1 MSALL
6 IIAGKEIRDG
16 LRNRWVLAATL
27 LLGAL
32 ALALALLGSAPTGAV
47 EASRLAVT
55 VVSLSSL
62 SVFLIP
68 LIALLL
74 SYETLVVEVE
84 RGTML
89 LLLAYPVA
97 RWQVVLGKFL
107 GHVAILVFA
116 TVVGYGVAGLVAGLG
131 EDVDGEA
138 WRAFGAMVGTSAL
151 LGAIFIA
158 LGYLISVVARDRGTA
173 AGVAVAAWLVFVV
186 LYDVAL
192 LGVLVADEG
201 HVITAELFGVLM
213 LINPTDLY
221 RMFNLSGSDGIAVM
235 SGMAGAAGRTGFGAQ
250 VVLPAMAAWTVV
262 PLAIAGALFGRR
274 EF

>member
-1 MSALL
+1 MSALVF
-6 IIAGKEIRDG
+6 IASKEIRDG

-47 EASRLAVT
+47 DASRLAVT

-62 SVFLIP
+62 GVFLIP

-89 LLLAYPVA
+89 LLLACPVA

-107 GHVAILVFA
+107 GHVAILAFA
-116 TVVGYGVAGLVAGLG
+116 TVVGYGVAGLAAGLG
-131 EDVDGEA
+131 GDADGEA

-151 LGAIFIA
+151 LGASFIA
-158 LGYLISVVARDRGTA
+158 LGYLISAAARDRGTA
-173 AGVAVAAWLVFVV
+173 AGIAVAVWLAFVV
-186 LYDVAL
+186 LYDLAL
-192 LGVLVADEG
+192 LGALVADEG

-213 LINPTDLY
+213 LLNPTDLY
-221 RMFNLSGSDGIAVM
+221 RMFNLSDADGIAAM
-235 SGMAGAAGRTGFGAQ
+235 SGMAGAAGRTGFGAH
-250 VVLPAMAAWTVV
+250 VLLPAMAAWTVV

-274 EF
+274 EL